1 MWLPLNILIYNFNQW
16 RIENGQLRIMVEIS
30 FNQTNFFNRFL
41 IKVASSLL
49 KEIGSKLLLREVS
62 IIVHCQSLIL
72 NYINI
77 S

>member
-1 MWLPLNILIYNFNQW
+1 MLIHDLKKLT
-16 RIENGQLRIMVEIS
+16 IDNGELTIIVEIS

-41 IKVASSLL
+41 IKVTSSLL
-49 KEIGSKLLLREVS
+49 KGISSKLLLREVS
-62 IIVHCQSLIL
+62 IIVHCQSSIL

>member
-49 KEIGSKLLLREVS
+49 KGIGSKLLLREVS